1 MAIHPERVSMT
12 SGGPGD
18 IRPSR
23 NQRRDAAR
31 EKARQLRLEQ
41 RKKDRRNRVLL
52 KGGIVV
58 ALVAVVAVVAYVIT
72 TSIPTVGPGP
82 ANMASDGLHI
92 GEGMAVQKTAAL
104 NPEAK
109 PVPSKPDPSG
119 TVAEI
124 RIYVDYLCP
133 LCGDFDTT
141 NSEQI
146 ANWVESGAATV
157 EIHPV
162 SVLTSKS
169 AGTQYS
175 LRAGNAA
182 ACVANHSPEDFYTF
196 NSALFADQ
204 PAEGTAGL
212 SDDELKDVVKKAGVS
227 SNVSKIESCIDD
239 GTYETWV
246 RAATKRALAGPIPN
260 SSIPAITST
269 PTVLVNGKQYV
280 GDLKDPK
287 EFASFVLQAA
297 GETYSTSTPTPA
309 PTS

>member
-1 MAIHPERVSMT
+1 MT

-52 KGGIVV
+52 KGGIVA
-58 ALVAVVAVVAYVIT
+58 ALVAVVAIVAWVIT

-109 PVPSKPDPSG
+109 PVPSEPDPSG

-133 LCGDFDTT
+133 LCGEFDTT

-162 SVLTSKS
+162 SVLTSTHF
-169 AGTQYS
+169 ARATPQPV
-175 LRAGNAA
+175 LRTT
-182 ACVANHSPEDFYTF
+182 HP
-196 NSALFADQ
+196 
-204 PAEGTAGL
+204 
-212 SDDELKDVVKKAGVS
+212 
-227 SNVSKIESCIDD
+227 
-239 GTYETWV
+239 
-246 RAATKRALAGPIPN
+246 R
-260 SSIPAITST
+260 TST
-269 PTVLVNGKQYV
+269 R
-280 GDLKDPK
+280 
-287 EFASFVLQAA
+287 
-297 GETYSTSTPTPA
+297 STRHSS
-309 PTS
+309 PTSRRKARPA